1 MVDREC
7 VTEYVRNQTFLE
19 VFIIFW
25 VLSMLV
31 EFLLRFRRR
40 QILGRAI
47 YGKSTSLFSV
57 LGVWDLLDVLA
68 VFFTLSAAAT
78 ACK

>member
-1 MVDREC
+1 VVDREC
-7 VTEYVRNQTFLE
+7 VTEYVRNQPFLE
-19 VFIIFW
+19 AFIIFW
-25 VLSMLV
+25 ILSMLA
-31 EFLLRFRRR
+31 EFLRRLRRR
-40 QILGRAI
+40 QMLVRGI

-78 ACK
+78 ACQ